1 MPPPLG
7 EVSWLGDDGGGNFS
21 GGSHPRL
28 GCRLGSC
35 APVGRVQDRRS
46 WQRRP
51 VRGRAPPALAHPPP
65 APMLFERGGRA
76 GAGGGIIFYILSFSK
91 RVTAPFEPPDGRGSR
106 GKIFLFGDGGA
117 FGGKLLQLPKGGS
130 CRGEGANTG
139 SQAILSALCHGGL
152 AVAAV
157 FFGK

>member
-1 MPPPLG
+1 MREDGLLVREG
-7 EVSWLGDDGGGNFS
+7 ETILYISFQRGSWRSPFGTPHGG
-21 GGSHPRL
+21 
-28 GCRLGSC
+28 
-35 APVGRVQDRRS
+35 
-46 WQRRP
+46 
-51 VRGRAPPALAHPPP
+51 
-65 APMLFERGGRA
+65 
-76 GAGGGIIFYILSFSK
+76 
-91 RVTAPFEPPDGRGSR
+91 GSR

-139 SQAILSALCHGGL
+139 SQAILSALCPGGL